1 MDKLKELSVHQK
13 LVDLVEEL
21 KLGSDLKLNSFRN

>member
-1 MDKLKELSVHQK
+1 MDKLKELAVHQK

-21 KLGSDLKLNSFRN
+21 KLGLDLKSN

>member
-1 MDKLKELSVHQK
+1 MDKLKELAVHQK

-21 KLGSDLKLNSFRN
+21 KLGSDLKSN